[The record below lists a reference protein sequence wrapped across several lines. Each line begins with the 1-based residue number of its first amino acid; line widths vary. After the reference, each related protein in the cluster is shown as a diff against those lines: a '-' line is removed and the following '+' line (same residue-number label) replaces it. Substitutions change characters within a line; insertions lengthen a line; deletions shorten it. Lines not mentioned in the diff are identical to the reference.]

1 MESLCERHAVNAID
15 TREQK
20 RKSAGRE
27 IRYCDATVRNVIA
40 THDSHKK
47 AHLSAGFFVFDVAAP
62 EGFEP
67 PNA

>member
-1 MESLCERHAVNAID
+1 MQSSRERRVGNAID
-15 TREQK
+15 ARDQSE
-20 RKSAGRE
+20 SARCE
-27 IRYCDATVRNVIA
+27 IRDCDVTIRSATA
-40 THDSHKK
+40 TNNGHKK

>member
-1 MESLCERHAVNAID
+1 MQSSRERRVGNAID
-15 TREQK
+15 AREPMRK
-20 RKSAGRE
+20 RE
-27 IRYCDATVRNVIA
+27 VRNSDCDVPIRSA
-40 THDSHKK
+40 TATNDGHKK